1 MAQRDM
7 VTRTEAERADLLPRP
22 TNGKVSARQ
31 LPRAHILLQADAGRL
46 DTLRATARQ
55 VGMATVARV
64 RKRGVEEGLEAA
76 LRERP
81 RPGGPRRLDGHQAA
95 CLRALAG
102 STPPAGRPSWTMP

>member
-102 STPPAGRPSWTMP
+102 STPPA